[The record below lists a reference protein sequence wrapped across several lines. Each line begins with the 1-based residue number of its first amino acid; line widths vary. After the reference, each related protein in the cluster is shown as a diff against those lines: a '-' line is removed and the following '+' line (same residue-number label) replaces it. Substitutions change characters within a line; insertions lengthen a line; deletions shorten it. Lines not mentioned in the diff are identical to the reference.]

1 MPAKPSGV
9 AAPSIG
15 PYRLLVKAA
24 DRSGSKGFVWQ
35 ILAIDGDRLSQRSAR
50 SYKSMAE
57 AYDHGAAA
65 LKILNRSR

>member
-15 PYRLLVKAA
+15 PYRLLVKA
-24 DRSGSKGFVWQ
+24 DRSGSMGFIWQ

-50 SYKSMAE
+50 SYKSMEE
-57 AYDHGAAA
+57 AYEHGAVA